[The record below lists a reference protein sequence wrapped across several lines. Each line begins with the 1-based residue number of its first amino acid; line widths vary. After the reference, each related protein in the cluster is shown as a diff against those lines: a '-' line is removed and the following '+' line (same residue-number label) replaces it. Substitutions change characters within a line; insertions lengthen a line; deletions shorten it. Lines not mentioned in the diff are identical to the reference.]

1 MKIIHTSDWHL
12 GQSFFTQS
20 RKYEHQCFLSW
31 LLALIAREQIDALIV
46 AGDIFDTGTP
56 PSYAREMYN
65 QFVVDIQQ
73 LGCRLVVL
81 GGNHDS
87 VAMLNE
93 SKPLLARLNTHVIAS
108 TGLEL
113 DEQVV
118 ELPARNGNPAA
129 ILCAVPY
136 IRPRDVLQSQ
146 AGESGTDKR
155 QALGEAIKAHYA
167 SLYARAVAKRDAAGG
182 ELPIIATGHLTALG
196 VTKSESTRDIYIG
209 TLEAFAADGFPPAD
223 YIALGHIHRP
233 QMVAKSEHIRYSGS
247 PIYLSFDELNSRKQV
262 VMVEFNG
269 AARKSITPV
278 DVPVF
283 QPMTTLTGNLAQL
296 EQDIKSLD
304 TAGDRPTWLCLQVD
318 SDDYLSDLQ
327 QRVQAMIDGVN
338 VEVLQL
344 RRVRNKQRQMLSQQ
358 QTETLAELTPTEVFE
373 KRLEMEHFDTDEA
386 IARAERI
393 RGHFAQILSEV
404 EHQEDNV

>member
-108 TGLEL
+108 TGLALE
-113 DEQVV
+113 EQVV
-118 ELPARNGNPAA
+118 ELPARDGNPGAV
-129 ILCAVPY
+129 LCAVPY

-167 SLYARAVAKRDAAGG
+167 SLYALAVAKRDAAGG

-209 TLEAFAADGFPPAD
+209 TLEAFAADGFPPAE

-233 QMVAKSEHIRYSGS
+233 QVVAKSEHIRYSGS

-304 TAGDRPTWLCLQVD
+304 TAGERPTWLCLQVD
-318 SDDYLSDLQ
+318 SDDYLTDLQ

-338 VEVLQL
+338 AEVLQL

-358 QTETLAELTPTEVFE
+358 QTETLAELSPTEVFE
-373 KRLEMEHFDTDEA
+373 KRLEMEQFDTDDA

-393 RGHFAQILSEV
+393 KGRFAQILSEV
-404 EHQEDNV
+404 EHQEDNA

>member
-1 MKIIHTSDWHL
+1 MKILHTSDWHL

-20 RKYEHQCFLSW
+20 RKYEHQCFLTW
-31 LLALIAREQIDALIV
+31 LLELIAREQIDALIV

-73 LGCRLVVL
+73 LDCRLVVL

-93 SKPLLARLNTHVIAS
+93 SKPLLARLNTYVIAS
-108 TGLEL
+108 TGLAL

-118 ELPARNGNPAA
+118 DLPARDGNSGA

-146 AGESGTDKR
+146 AGESGADKR
-155 QALGEAIKAHYA
+155 QALGEAIKAHYD
-167 SLYARAVAKRDAAGG
+167 SLYTLAIAKRHAAGG
-182 ELPIIATGHLTALG
+182 DLPIIATGHLTALG

-233 QMVAKSEHIRYSGS
+233 QIVAKSEHIRYSGS
-247 PIYLSFDELNSRKQV
+247 PIYLSFDELSSRKQV
-262 VMVEFNG
+262 VMVEFDG
-269 AARKSITPV
+269 AERKSITPV
-278 DVPVF
+278 DIPVF
-283 QPMTTLTGNLAQL
+283 QPMTNITGSLAQI
-296 EQDIKSLD
+296 EQDIKLLD
-304 TAGDRPTWLCLQVD
+304 TSGERPTWLCLQVD

-373 KRLEMEHFDTDEA
+373 KRLEMESFDTDEA
-386 IARAERI
+386 TARAERI
-393 RGHFAQILSEV
+393 RARFAQILSEV
-404 EHQEDNV
+404 EHQEVNV

>member
-1 MKIIHTSDWHL
+1 MKILHTSDWHL

-20 RKYEHQCFLSW
+20 RKYEHQCFLTW
-31 LLALIAREQIDALIV
+31 LLELIEREQIDALIV

-93 SKPLLARLNTHVIAS
+93 SKPLLARLNTYVIAS
-108 TGLEL
+108 TGLAL

-118 ELPARNGNPAA
+118 DLPARNGNPGA

-146 AGESGTDKR
+146 AGESGADKR

-167 SLYARAVAKRDAAGG
+167 SLYELATAKRQAAGG
-182 ELPIIATGHLTALG
+182 DLPIIATGHLTALG

-209 TLEAFAADGFPPAD
+209 TLEAFAAAGFPPAD

-233 QMVAKSEHIRYSGS
+233 QIVAKSEHIRYSGS

-262 VMVEFNG
+262 VMVEFEG
-269 AARKSITPV
+269 AERKSITPV
-278 DVPVF
+278 DIPVF
-283 QPMTTLTGNLAQL
+283 QPMTTMTGSLAQI
-296 EQDIKSLD
+296 EQDMKSLD
-304 TAGDRPTWLCLQVD
+304 TSGDRPTWLCLQVD

-373 KRLEMEHFDTDEA
+373 KRLEMESFDTEEA
-386 IARAERI
+386 MARGDRI
-393 RGHFAQILSEV
+393 RARFAQILSEV
-404 EHQEDNV
+404 EHQEENA

>member
-1 MKIIHTSDWHL
+1 MKILHTSDWHL

-20 RKYEHQCFLSW
+20 RKYEHQCFLTW
-31 LLALIAREQIDALIV
+31 LLELIAREQIDALIV
-46 AGDIFDTGTP
+46 AGDIFDTGAP

-73 LGCRLVVL
+73 RGCRLVVL

-93 SKPLLARLNTHVIAS
+93 SKPLLARLNTYVIAS

-118 ELPARNGNPAA
+118 ELPARDGNPGA
-129 ILCAVPY
+129 ILCAVPF

-155 QALGEAIKAHYA
+155 QALGEAIKAHYD
-167 SLYARAVAKRDAAGG
+167 SLYALAVAKRQAAGG
-182 ELPIIATGHLTALG
+182 DLPIIATGHLTALG

-209 TLEAFAADGFPPAD
+209 TLEAFSADGFPPAD

-233 QMVAKSEHIRYSGS
+233 QIVAKSEHIRYSGS

-262 VMVEFNG
+262 VMVEFDG
-269 AARKSITPV
+269 AERKSITPA
-278 DVPVF
+278 DIPVF
-283 QPMTTLTGNLAQL
+283 QPMTTITGSLAQI

-304 TAGDRPTWLCLQVD
+304 TSGDRPTWLCLQVD

-373 KRLEMEHFDTDEA
+373 KRLEMESFDTDEA
-386 IARAERI
+386 TARADRI
-393 RGHFAQILSEV
+393 RSRFAQILSEV
-404 EHQEDNV
+404 EHQEENA

>member
-1 MKIIHTSDWHL
+1 MKILHTSDWHL

-20 RKYEHQCFLSW
+20 RKYEHQCFLTW
-31 LLALIAREQIDALIV
+31 LLDLIAREQIDALIV

-73 LGCRLVVL
+73 RDCRLVVL

-93 SKPLLARLNTHVIAS
+93 SKPLLARLNTYVIAS
-108 TGLEL
+108 TGLAL

-118 ELPARNGNPAA
+118 DLPARDGNPGA

-146 AGESGTDKR
+146 AGESGADKR

-167 SLYARAVAKRDAAGG
+167 SLYTQAVAKRHAEGG
-182 ELPIIATGHLTALG
+182 DLPIIATGHLTAMG
-196 VTKSESTRDIYIG
+196 VTTSESTRDIYIG
-209 TLEAFAADGFPPAD
+209 TLEAFSADGFPPAD

-233 QMVAKSEHIRYSGS
+233 QIVAKSEHIRYSGS

-262 VMVEFNG
+262 VMVEFDG
-269 AARKSITPV
+269 AERKSITPV
-278 DVPVF
+278 DIPVF
-283 QPMTTLTGNLAQL
+283 QPMATITGSLAQI
-296 EQDIKSLD
+296 EQI
-304 TAGDRPTWLCLQVD
+304 G
-318 SDDYLSDLQ
+318 
-327 QRVQAMIDGVN
+327 
-338 VEVLQL
+338 
-344 RRVRNKQRQMLSQQ
+344 
-358 QTETLAELTPTEVFE
+358 
-373 KRLEMEHFDTDEA
+373 
-386 IARAERI
+386 RA
-393 RGHFAQILSEV
+393 HV
-404 EHQEDNV
+404 

>member
-1 MKIIHTSDWHL
+1 MKILHTSDWHL

-20 RKYEHQCFLSW
+20 RKYEHQCFLTW
-31 LLALIAREQIDALIV
+31 LLELIAREQIDALIV

-65 QFVVDIQQ
+65 QFVVDIHQ

-93 SKPLLARLNTHVIAS
+93 SKPLLARLNTYVIAS

-113 DEQVV
+113 EEQVV
-118 ELPARNGNPAA
+118 ELPARNGSPGA

-146 AGESGTDKR
+146 AGESGADKR
-155 QALGEAIKAHYA
+155 QALGDAIRAHYA
-167 SLYARAVAKRDAAGG
+167 SLYALAVAKRQAASGD
-182 ELPIIATGHLTALG
+182 LPIIATGHLTALG
-196 VTKSESTRDIYIG
+196 VTTSESTRDIYIG

-233 QMVAKSEHIRYSGS
+233 QIVAKSEHIRYSGS

-262 VMVEFNG
+262 VMVEFDG
-269 AARKSITPV
+269 AKRKSITPV
-278 DVPVF
+278 DIPVF
-283 QPMTTLTGNLAQL
+283 QPMTTITGSLAQI
-296 EQDIKSLD
+296 EQDMKSLD
-304 TAGDRPTWLCLQVD
+304 TSGDRPTWLCLQVD

-358 QTETLAELTPTEVFE
+358 QSETLAELTPAEVFE
-373 KRLEMEHFDTDEA
+373 KRLEMESFDTDEA
-386 IARAERI
+386 TARAERI
-393 RGHFAQILSEV
+393 RARFAQILSEV
-404 EHQEDNV
+404 EHQEDNA

>member
-1 MKIIHTSDWHL
+1 MKILHTSDWHL

-20 RKYEHQCFLSW
+20 RKFEHQCFLTW
-31 LLALIAREQIDALIV
+31 LLELIAREQIDALIV

-56 PSYAREMYN
+56 PSYAREMYS

-93 SKPLLARLNTHVIAS
+93 SKPLLARLNTYVIAS
-108 TGLEL
+108 TGLAL

-118 ELPARNGNPAA
+118 DLPARDGNPGA

-146 AGESGTDKR
+146 AGESGTEKR

-167 SLYARAVAKRDAAGG
+167 SLYGLAVAKRQASGG
-182 ELPIIATGHLTALG
+182 DLPIIATGHLTALG

-233 QMVAKSEHIRYSGS
+233 QIVAKSEHIRYSGS

-262 VMVEFNG
+262 VMVEFDG
-269 AARKSITPV
+269 AERKSITPV
-278 DVPVF
+278 DIPVF
-283 QPMTTLTGNLAQL
+283 QPMTTITGSLAQI
-296 EQDIKSLD
+296 EQDLKSLD
-304 TAGDRPTWLCLQVD
+304 TSGDRPTWLCLEVD

-373 KRLEMEHFDTDEA
+373 KRLEMESFDTDEA
-386 IARAERI
+386 TARADRI
-393 RGHFAQILSEV
+393 RSRFAQILSEV
-404 EHQEDNV
+404 EHQEENA

>member
-1 MKIIHTSDWHL
+1 MRIIHTSDWHL
-12 GQSFFTQS
+12 CQSFFTQS

-31 LLALIAREQIDALIV
+31 LLALIAREHIDALIV

-108 TGLEL
+108 TGLALE
-113 DEQVV
+113 EQVV
-118 ELPARNGNPAA
+118 ELPARDGNPGA

-233 QMVAKSEHIRYSGS
+233 QVVAKSEHIRYSGS

-327 QRVQAMIDGVN
+327 QRVQEMIDGVN

>member
-1 MKIIHTSDWHL
+1 MKILHTSDWHL

-20 RKYEHQCFLSW
+20 RKYEHQCFLTW
-31 LLALIAREQIDALIV
+31 LLDLIAREQIDALIV

-73 LGCRLVVL
+73 RDCRLVVL

-93 SKPLLARLNTHVIAS
+93 SKPLLARLNTYVIAS
-108 TGLEL
+108 TGLAL

-118 ELPARNGNPAA
+118 DLPARDGNPGA

-146 AGESGTDKR
+146 AGESGADKR

-167 SLYARAVAKRDAAGG
+167 SLYTQAVAKRHAEGG
-182 ELPIIATGHLTALG
+182 DLPIIATGHLTAMG
-196 VTKSESTRDIYIG
+196 VTTSESTRDIYIG
-209 TLEAFAADGFPPAD
+209 TLEAFSADGFPPAD

-233 QMVAKSEHIRYSGS
+233 QIVAKSEHIRYSGS

-262 VMVEFNG
+262 VMVEFDG
-269 AARKSITPV
+269 AERKSITPV
-278 DVPVF
+278 DIPVF
-283 QPMTTLTGNLAQL
+283 QPMATITGSLAQI

-304 TAGDRPTWLCLQVD
+304 TSGDRPTWLCIQVD

-327 QRVQAMIDGVN
+327 QRVQAIIDGVN

-373 KRLEMEHFDTDEA
+373 KRLEMESFDGEEA
-386 IARAERI
+386 TARVERI
-393 RGHFAQILSEV
+393 RARFSQILSEV
-404 EHQEDNV
+404 EHQEDNA

>member
-1 MKIIHTSDWHL
+1 MKIIHTTDWHL

-358 QTETLAELTPTEVFE
+358 KTETLAELTPTEVFE

>member
-31 LLALIAREQIDALIV
+31 LLALIAREHIDALIV

-108 TGLEL
+108 TGLALE
-113 DEQVV
+113 EQVV
-118 ELPARNGNPAA
+118 ELPARDGNPGA

-167 SLYARAVAKRDAAGG
+167 SLYALAVIKRDAAGG
-182 ELPIIATGHLTALG
+182 DLPIIATGHLTALG

-262 VMVEFNG
+262 VMLEFNG

-373 KRLEMEHFDTDEA
+373 KRLEMEHFDTDDA

>member
-1 MKIIHTSDWHL
+1 MKILHTSDWHL

-20 RKYEHQCFLSW
+20 RKYEHQCFLTW
-31 LLALIAREQIDALIV
+31 LLDLIAREQIDALIV

-73 LGCRLVVL
+73 CGCRLIVL

-93 SKPLLARLNTHVIAS
+93 SKPLLARLNTYVIAS
-108 TGLEL
+108 TGLALE
-113 DEQVV
+113 EQVID
-118 ELPARNGNPAA
+118 LPARNGNPGAV
-129 ILCAVPY
+129 LCAVPF

-146 AGESGTDKR
+146 AGESGDDKR
-155 QALGEAIKAHYA
+155 HALGEAIKSHYA
-167 SLYARAVAKRDAAGG
+167 SLHALAVAKRQAAGG
-182 ELPIIATGHLTALG
+182 DLPIIATGHLTALG
-196 VTKSESTRDIYIG
+196 VTTSESTRDIYIG
-209 TLEAFAADGFPPAD
+209 TLEAFSADGFPPAD

-233 QMVAKSEHIRYSGS
+233 QIVAKSEHIRYSGS

-262 VMVEFNG
+262 VMVEFEG
-269 AARKSITPV
+269 AERKSITPV
-278 DVPVF
+278 DIPVF
-283 QPMTTLTGNLAQL
+283 QPMTTITGSLAQI

-304 TAGDRPTWLCLQVD
+304 TSGDRPTWLCLQVD

-344 RRVRNKQRQMLSQQ
+344 RRVRNNQRQMLSQQ

-373 KRLEMEHFDTDEA
+373 KRLEMESFDTDEA
-386 IARAERI
+386 TARAERI
-393 RGHFAQILSEV
+393 RARFAQVLSEV
-404 EHQEDNV
+404 EHQEDNA

>member
-20 RKYEHQCFLSW
+20 RKYEHQCFLLW
-31 LLALIAREQIDALIV
+31 LLELITREQIDALIV

-93 SKPLLARLNTHVIAS
+93 SKPLLARLNTYVIAS
-108 TGLEL
+108 TGLAL

-118 ELPARNGNPAA
+118 ELPTRDGNPGA

-167 SLYARAVAKRDAAGG
+167 SLYALAVAKRDAAGG
-182 ELPIIATGHLTALG
+182 DLPIIATGHLTALG

-233 QMVAKSEHIRYSGS
+233 QVVAKSEHIRYSGS
-247 PIYLSFDELNSRKQV
+247 PICLSFDELNSRKQV
-262 VMVEFNG
+262 VMVEFDG
-269 AARKSITPV
+269 AARESITPL
-278 DVPVF
+278 DIPVF
-283 QPMTTLTGNLAQL
+283 QPMTTITGNLAQI
-296 EQDIKSLD
+296 EQAITSLD

-327 QRVQAMIDGVN
+327 QRVQTMIDGVN

-358 QTETLAELTPTEVFE
+358 HTETLAELTPIEVFE
-373 KRLEMEHFDTDEA
+373 KRLEMENLETDDA

-393 RGHFAQILSEV
+393 RGRFAQILSEV
-404 EHQEDNV
+404 EHQEDNA

>member
-31 LLALIAREQIDALIV
+31 LLELIAREQIDALIV

-93 SKPLLARLNTHVIAS
+93 SKPLLARLNTQVIAS

-118 ELPARNGNPAA
+118 ELPGRDGNTGA

-233 QMVAKSEHIRYSGS
+233 QVVAKSEHIRYSGS

-262 VMVEFNG
+262 VMVEFEG
-269 AARKSITPV
+269 AARKAITPV
-278 DVPVF
+278 DIPVF
-283 QPMTTLTGNLAQL
+283 QPMSTITGSLAHL
-296 EQDIKSLD
+296 EQAIASLEVS
-304 TAGDRPTWLCLQVD
+304 GDRPTWLCLQVD

-373 KRLEMEHFDTDEA
+373 KRLEMEHFDTDDA

-393 RGHFAQILSEV
+393 RGRFAQILSEV
-404 EHQEDNV
+404 EHQEDNQ

>member
-1 MKIIHTSDWHL
+1 MKILHTSDWHL

-20 RKYEHQCFLSW
+20 RKYEHQCFLTW
-31 LLALIAREQIDALIV
+31 LLELIAREQIDALIV

-93 SKPLLARLNTHVIAS
+93 SKPLLARLNTYVIAS

-118 ELPARNGNPAA
+118 ELPARDGNPGA
-129 ILCAVPY
+129 ILCAVPF

-155 QALGEAIKAHYA
+155 QALGEAIKAHYD
-167 SLYARAVAKRDAAGG
+167 SLYALAVAKRQAAGG
-182 ELPIIATGHLTALG
+182 DLPIIATGHLTALG

-209 TLEAFAADGFPPAD
+209 TLEAFSADGFPPAD

-233 QMVAKSEHIRYSGS
+233 QIVAKSEHIRYSGS

-262 VMVEFNG
+262 VMVEFDG
-269 AARKSITPV
+269 AERKSITPA
-278 DVPVF
+278 DIPVF
-283 QPMTTLTGNLAQL
+283 QPMTTITGSLAQI

-304 TAGDRPTWLCLQVD
+304 TSGDRPTWLCLQVD

-373 KRLEMEHFDTDEA
+373 KRLEMESFDTDEA
-386 IARAERI
+386 TARADRI
-393 RGHFAQILSEV
+393 RSRFAQILSEV
-404 EHQEDNV
+404 EHQEENA

>member
-1 MKIIHTSDWHL
+1 MKILHTSDWHL

-20 RKYEHQCFLSW
+20 RKYEHQCFLTW
-31 LLALIAREQIDALIV
+31 LLDLIAREQIDALIV
-46 AGDIFDTGTP
+46 AGDIFDTGAP

-73 LGCRLVVL
+73 RGCRLVVL

-93 SKPLLARLNTHVIAS
+93 SKPLLARLNTYVIAS

-118 ELPARNGNPAA
+118 ELPAREGNPGAV
-129 ILCAVPY
+129 LCAVPY

-146 AGESGTDKR
+146 AGDSGTDKR
-155 QALGEAIKAHYA
+155 QALGGAIKAHYA
-167 SLYARAVAKRDAAGG
+167 SLYALAVAKRKAAGG
-182 ELPIIATGHLTALG
+182 ELPIIATGHLTAVG
-196 VTKSESTRDIYIG
+196 ATTSESTRDIYIG

-233 QMVAKSEHIRYSGS
+233 QIVAKSEHIRYSGS
-247 PIYLSFDELNSRKQV
+247 PIYLSFDELNSSKQV
-262 VMVEFNG
+262 VIVEFDG
-269 AARKSITPV
+269 AERKSITPV
-278 DVPVF
+278 DIPVF
-283 QPMTTLTGNLAQL
+283 QPMTTITGSLTQI

-304 TAGDRPTWLCLQVD
+304 TSGERPTWLCLQVD
-318 SDDYLSDLQ
+318 SDNYFSDLQ

-373 KRLEMEHFDTDEA
+373 KRLEMESFDTEEA
-386 IARAERI
+386 TARAERI
-393 RGHFAQILSEV
+393 RARFAQILSEV
-404 EHQEDNV
+404 EHQEDNA

>member
-31 LLALIAREQIDALIV
+31 LLALIAREHIDALIV

-108 TGLEL
+108 TGLALE
-113 DEQVV
+113 EQVV
-118 ELPARNGNPAA
+118 ELPARDGNPGA

-167 SLYARAVAKRDAAGG
+167 SLYALAVIKRDAAGG
-182 ELPIIATGHLTALG
+182 DLPIIATGHLTALG

-262 VMVEFNG
+262 VMLEFNG

-327 QRVQAMIDGVN
+327 QRVQEMIDGVN

>member
-1 MKIIHTSDWHL
+1 MKILHTSDWHL

-20 RKYEHQCFLSW
+20 RKYEHQCFLTW
-31 LLALIAREQIDALIV
+31 LLELIEREQIDALIV

-73 LGCRLVVL
+73 IGCRLVVL

-93 SKPLLARLNTHVIAS
+93 SKPLLARLNTYVIAS

-118 ELPARNGNPAA
+118 ELPARDGKTGA

-146 AGESGTDKR
+146 AGESGADKR
-155 QALGEAIKAHYA
+155 QALGEAIKSHYA
-167 SLYARAVAKRDAAGG
+167 SLYGLAVAKRQAAGG
-182 ELPIIATGHLTALG
+182 DLPIIATGHLTALG
-196 VTKSESTRDIYIG
+196 ATTSESTRDIYIG
-209 TLEAFAADGFPPAD
+209 TLEAFSADGFPPAN

-233 QMVAKSEHIRYSGS
+233 QIVAKSEHIRYSGS

-262 VMVEFNG
+262 VMVEFEG
-269 AARKSITPV
+269 AERKSITPV
-278 DVPVF
+278 DIPVF
-283 QPMTTLTGNLAQL
+283 QPMTTITGNLAQI
-296 EQDIKSLD
+296 EQDIKSLEIS
-304 TAGDRPTWLCLQVD
+304 GDRPTWLCLQVD

-327 QRVQAMIDGVN
+327 QRVQAMIEGVN

-373 KRLEMEHFDTDEA
+373 KRLEMESFDTEEA
-386 IARAERI
+386 TARADRI
-393 RGHFAQILSEV
+393 RARFAQILSEV
-404 EHQEDNV
+404 EHQEDNA

>member
-358 QTETLAELTPTEVFE
+358 KTETLAELTPTEVFE

>member
-31 LLALIAREQIDALIV
+31 LLALIAREHIDALIV

-73 LGCRLVVL
+73 LGCQLVVL

-108 TGLEL
+108 TGLALE
-113 DEQVV
+113 EQVV
-118 ELPARNGNPAA
+118 ELPARDGNPGA

-182 ELPIIATGHLTALG
+182 DLPIIATGHLTALG

-262 VMVEFNG
+262 VMVEFDG
-269 AARKSITPV
+269 AARKAITPV
-278 DVPVF
+278 DIPVF
-283 QPMTTLTGNLAQL
+283 QPMATLTGSLAHL
-296 EQDIKSLD
+296 EQAITSLEVS
-304 TAGDRPTWLCLQVD
+304 GNRPTWLCLQVD

-358 QTETLAELTPTEVFE
+358 HTETLAELTPTEVFE
-373 KRLEMEHFDTDEA
+373 KRLEMEQFDTDDA

-393 RGHFAQILSEV
+393 RGRFAQILSEV

>member
-31 LLALIAREQIDALIV
+31 LLELIAREQIDALIV

-118 ELPARNGNPAA
+118 ELPGRDGNTGA

-155 QALGEAIKAHYA
+155 QALGDAIKAHYA

-233 QMVAKSEHIRYSGS
+233 QVVAKSEHIRYSGS

-269 AARKSITPV
+269 AARKAITPV
-278 DVPVF
+278 DIPVF
-283 QPMTTLTGNLAQL
+283 QPMSTITGSLAHL
-296 EQDIKSLD
+296 EQAITSLD

-373 KRLEMEHFDTDEA
+373 KRLEMEHFDTDDA

-393 RGHFAQILSEV
+393 RGRFAQILSEV
-404 EHQEDNV
+404 EHQEDNQ

>member
-20 RKYEHQCFLSW
+20 RKYEHQCFLTW
-31 LLALIAREQIDALIV
+31 LLELIAREQIDALIV

-93 SKPLLARLNTHVIAS
+93 SKPLLSRLNTHVIAS
-108 TGLEL
+108 TGLES

-118 ELPARNGNPAA
+118 ELPARDGKPGA

-146 AGESGTDKR
+146 AGESGSDKR
-155 QALGEAIKAHYA
+155 QALGDAIKAHYA
-167 SLYARAVAKRDAAGG
+167 SLYALAVAKRDAAGG

-233 QMVAKSEHIRYSGS
+233 QVVAKSEHIRYSGS

>member
-31 LLALIAREQIDALIV
+31 LLALIAREHIDALIV

-108 TGLEL
+108 TGLALE
-113 DEQVV
+113 EQVV
-118 ELPARNGNPAA
+118 ELPARDGNPGA

-167 SLYARAVAKRDAAGG
+167 SLYALAVIKRDAAGG
-182 ELPIIATGHLTALG
+182 DLPIIATGHLTALG

-373 KRLEMEHFDTDEA
+373 KRLEMEHFDTDDA